1 MRSPIFVALLALL
14 LGFPGAAIAALDSAE
29 ATSKELRIVRITP
42 EGVDVP
48 SGRQI
53 VIEFNRPVVPVGR
66 MERTAEEIPI
76 SIKPALKC
84 EWRWL
89 DTSSLSCNLGE
100 KDALVPS
107 TTYEVDIQPGIRAED
122 GVTIA
127 EPLTHRFTTERT
139 LTMDLLHKYG
149 PDYRLIFVGDAAM
162 SPYEIEM
169 EGGSVEYSNSE
180 TGKVWLQRMT
190 NHFKRVAWL
199 NPMPERSWEY
209 TYSTDIIKNV
219 MGGRMYPTTV
229 QGLTDAMKA
238 LAK

>member
-1 MRSPIFVALLALL
+1 
-14 LGFPGAAIAALDSAE
+14 
-29 ATSKELRIVRITP
+29 
-42 EGVDVP
+42 
-48 SGRQI
+48 
-53 VIEFNRPVVPVGR
+53 
-66 MERTAEEIPI
+66 
-76 SIKPALKC
+76 
-84 EWRWL
+84 
-89 DTSSLSCNLGE
+89 
-100 KDALVPS
+100 
-107 TTYEVDIQPGIRAED
+107 
-122 GVTIA
+122 
-127 EPLTHRFTTERT
+127 
-139 LTMDLLHKYG
+139 MDLLHKYG

-199 NPMPERSWEY
+199 NPMPERSWGVHLLHRHHQ
-209 TYSTDIIKNV
+209 NV